1 MGNVVT
7 ARAAI
12 VRSSVVG
19 IVSAL
24 YPDSDAGALFDRL
37 CAVSE
42 RAAAVRT
49 SELLDRDRAAE
60 LAPDWFQ
67 SSTVIGYVAYA
78 DRLGGDLSGVAKR
91 LDYLEELGITYLHL
105 MSVLRPREGENDGGY
120 AIADYRDVDPRLGT
134 VGDLRALIT
143 DLHDRNM
150 AVCIDLVMNH
160 TADTHP
166 WALEAMAGDEAKCA
180 YFLTYPDRVEP
191 DRWERSLP
199 EVFPTMAPGNFTWND
214 AMGRWV
220 WTTFNSFQWD
230 LNYTNPDVL
239 VEMLDVMCFLANL
252 GVDVLR
258 LDAVAFTWKRAGTNC
273 QNQPEAHLIA
283 QVLRAMLNVAAP
295 ATIVQAEAIVGPD
308 DLVHYLG
315 AYGSRQRHECELAYH
330 NQLMVMGWSA
340 LAEQNVRLATQA
352 LSRMSQIP
360 SWATWCTYVRCHDDI
375 GWAVTD
381 EDAAKVGLSGGAHR
395 RFLAQFYRGAFAGSY
410 SSGVAFS
417 ANDDTGDERT
427 SGSAAALVGIDRAR
441 RTGDLVALDLGVRR
455 LLMLYGLAFAFGGI
469 PLVYMG
475 DELALANDHTYTD
488 DPARA
493 ADSRWIHR
501 PVMDWSVAEQR
512 RDPTTIE
519 GRVFARFQRLA
530 AARAATPELR
540 SGGTIEAFSTGS
552 DRVLGIRR
560 WHPLHGPVLIVASF
574 SAETVTIAP
583 VGPPPA
589 GDVWLDALH
598 HERVRGDV
606 PLSLSGYAMRWLVVA
621 PEHSVVPAPVPR

>member
-7 ARAAI
+7 ARAAM
-12 VRSSVVG
+12 VRSCVVDILG
-19 IVSAL
+19 AL
-24 YPDSDAGALFDRL
+24 YPDHDAGTLFDRL

-42 RAAAVRT
+42 GAAAART
-49 SELLDRDRAAE
+49 AELLERDRAAE
-60 LAPDWFQ
+60 LTPDWFQ
-67 SSTVIGYVAYA
+67 ANTMIGYVAYA
-78 DRLGGDLSGVAKR
+78 DRFGGDLGGVATH
-91 LDYLEELGITYLHL
+91 LDYLGELGITYVHL
-105 MSVLRPREGENDGGY
+105 MSVMRPREGENDGGY
-120 AIADYRDVDPRLGT
+120 AIADYRDVDPLLGT
-134 VGDLRALIT
+134 INDLRALIT
-143 DLHDRNM
+143 DLHDRST

-166 WALEAMAGDEAKCA
+166 WALEAIAGDEAKRA

-214 AMGRWV
+214 TMGRWV

-230 LNYTNPDVL
+230 LNYANPDVL

-258 LDAVAFTWKRAGTNC
+258 LDAVAFTWKRHGTNC
-273 QNQPEAHLIA
+273 QNQPEAHLIV
-283 QVLRAMLNVAAP
+283 QVLRAMLGAAAP
-295 ATIVQAEAIVGPD
+295 ATILQAEAIVGPD

-315 AYGSRQRHECELAYH
+315 AYGSRQRRECELAYH

-340 LAEQNVRLATQA
+340 LAERSVRLAAHA

-360 SWATWCTYVRCHDDI
+360 AWSTWCTYVRCHDDI

-381 EDAAKVGLSGGAHR
+381 EDAAGAGLSGSAHR
-395 RFLAQFYRGAFAGSY
+395 RFLAEFYRGAFAGSY

-417 ANDDTGDERT
+417 ANDETGDERT

-441 RTGDLVALDLGVRR
+441 GSGDLVALDLAVRR

-475 DELALANDHTYTD
+475 DELALANDHTYTN
-488 DPARA
+488 DPAHA

-501 PVMDWSVAEQR
+501 PMMDWSVAERR
-512 RDPTTIE
+512 RDPSTVE
-519 GRVFARFQRLA
+519 ARVFARFRQLA

-540 SGGTIEAFSTGS
+540 SGGTIDAFSTGS

-583 VGPPPA
+583 VGPSPV
-589 GDVWLDALH
+589 GDVWFDALH
-598 HERVRGDV
+598 GERVRGDV

-621 PEHSVVPAPVPR
+621 PEHSVVPAPGPR